1 MSHYDL
7 DRLAFRDFMARIAAG
22 TYTPRGI
29 RLMEEYTPAES
40 LPAVLDRQEVQSEV
54 TRVLEG
60 EDRPPFAPIP
70 CIDSVVS
77 ALSKA
82 DMVLKGQQ
90 LWDLHMVL
98 EALEATGRYL
108 AAHGR
113 THLPS
118 FMRQHGIIGRYD
130 AELKELDGALEPGG
144 SVRDEATPAL
154 ARLRSRLQKQ
164 EEKIR
169 NLARSIAERWY
180 RQGWAQEQEP
190 VLRDGRHVIAVRS
203 DARGRT
209 PGVAIDRSRS
219 GQTIF
224 VEPQELSEAGLEM
237 KQLHREEVQEVE
249 RILANLSA
257 ICAAR
262 AGDID
267 ADLDRLAILDC
278 ARAAASFSEA
288 GPMALPSVGKGGD
301 LVLSKAC
308 HPLLASSHGL
318 ERVVPLTLSLEEG
331 ARTLVISGPNS
342 GGKTVALQTVGLCT
356 AMALCGL
363 PIPAGE
369 ESRIP
374 FVDQV
379 HVDMGDEQSLEA
391 DLSTFTARLKR
402 LRAMLQQ
409 AETGK
414 LCLID
419 EAGAGT
425 DPAQGAALAIALLE
439 RLTGD
444 DSYVV
449 CATHDGR
456 VKTHAARAGGMANGR
471 MVFSEQSLT
480 PTYEFRAGEPGRS
493 FAFEIAERSGIPAD
507 LVAHARELLGP
518 AGNELE
524 NALHQAESI
533 RVRAEGL
540 QRQAEID
547 SRKAGAARR
556 KYESLAEELAANA
569 ERQRVLAAEEAREIV
584 AEARRRIEGVVR
596 EIRESNAAP
605 AAIKRAQGT
614 VRELTRKVERR
625 VERATHSSGGSD
637 IPLHEGDRVY
647 LVNLD
652 RSAVVKRVDKGRV
665 RVQAGSLSFDVARE
679 EIEPLAGEEVLEPSG
694 TVSGQVEAAPPN
706 RGAGICTPFKSVPPT
721 LEIIGQRAEEARHI
735 LEKYLDDAIVAG
747 LESVAVIHGSG
758 KGVLRRVV
766 EEVLRNHSCVAEYG
780 LDRDVPGGT
789 GVTRV
794 RLKGSPA

>member
-1 MSHYDL
+1 
-7 DRLAFRDFMARIAAG
+7 
-22 TYTPRGI
+22 
-29 RLMEEYTPAES
+29 
-40 LPAVLDRQEVQSEV
+40 
-54 TRVLEG
+54 
-60 EDRPPFAPIP
+60 
-70 CIDSVVS
+70 
-77 ALSKA
+77 
-82 DMVLKGQQ
+82 
-90 LWDLHMVL
+90 
-98 EALEATGRYL
+98 
-108 AAHGR
+108 
-113 THLPS
+113 
-118 FMRQHGIIGRYD
+118 
-130 AELKELDGALEPGG
+130 
-144 SVRDEATPAL
+144 
-154 ARLRSRLQKQ
+154 
-164 EEKIR
+164 
-169 NLARSIAERWY
+169 
-180 RQGWAQEQEP
+180 
-190 VLRDGRHVIAVRS
+190 
-203 DARGRT
+203 
-209 PGVAIDRSRS
+209 
-219 GQTIF
+219 
-224 VEPQELSEAGLEM
+224 VEPQELSEAGLEL
-237 KQLHREEVQEVE
+237 KQLLREEVQEVE

-278 ARAAASFSEA
+278 ARAAASYSEA
-288 GPMALPSVGKGGD
+288 GPMTLPSVGVGGE
-301 LVLSKAC
+301 LVLYKAC
-308 HPLLASSHGL
+308 HPLLASAHGL

-374 FVDQV
+374 FADQI

-409 AETGK
+409 AEDGK

-444 DSYVV
+444 DAYVV

-456 VKTHAARAGGMANGR
+456 IKTHAARARGMANGR
-471 MVFSEQSLT
+471 MIFSEQALT
-480 PTYEFRAGEPGRS
+480 PTYEFRAGQPGRS
-493 FAFEIAERSGIPAD
+493 FAFEIAERSGIPAN

-524 NALHQAESI
+524 NALRQAESI
-533 RVRAEGL
+533 RVRAERL

-569 ERQRVLAAEEAREIV
+569 ERQHVQAAEEARVIV
-584 AEARRRIEGVVR
+584 EEARRRIEGVVR

-605 AAIKRAQGT
+605 AAIKRAQET
-614 VRELTRKVERR
+614 VHELTQEVEKR
-625 VERATHSSGGSD
+625 VERATRSRGVPD
-637 IPLHEGDRVY
+637 IPLHEGDHVY
-647 LVNLD
+647 LVNLQ
-652 RSAVVKRVDKGRV
+652 RAAVVKQVGAGRV
-665 RVQAGSLSFDVARE
+665 RVQAGSLSLDVARE
-679 EIEPLAGEEVLEPSG
+679 EIEPLPGEDALESHG
-694 TVSGQVEAAPPN
+694 TGPGQREAAPLS
-706 RGAGICTPFKSVPPT
+706 RGVGISTPLKSVPPT
-721 LEIIGQRAEEARHI
+721 LEIVGQRAEEARHS

-747 LESVAVIHGSG
+747 LENVAVIHGSG
-758 KGVLRRVV
+758 RGVLRRVV
-766 EEVLRNHSCVAEYG
+766 EDVLRNHSCVAEYG
-780 LDRDVPGGT
+780 LDRDMPGGT